1 MVSQDNS
8 LFNLSIEENLK
19 LANPKATKSD
29 IEAALKNAE
38 AEFVYNLPNG
48 IKTVI

>member
-1 MVSQDNS
+1 VSQDNS

-19 LANPKATKSD
+19 FANPKASKKD
-29 IEAALKNAE
+29 IEDALKKAE
-38 AEFVYNLPNG
+38 ASFVYDHPNG